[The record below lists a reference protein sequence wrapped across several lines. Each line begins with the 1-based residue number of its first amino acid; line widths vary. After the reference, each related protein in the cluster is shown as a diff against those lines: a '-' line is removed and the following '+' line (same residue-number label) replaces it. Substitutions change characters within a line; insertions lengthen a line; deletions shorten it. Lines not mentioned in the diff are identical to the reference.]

1 MPAKDEQNQIVEQ
14 TTSSTQKQLYCPVE
28 CTRCD
33 KLKNQELAIETDL
46 KEKEKP
52 KVVELHQKQ
61 IIITSHDE

>member
-28 CTRCD
+28 CARCD

-46 KEKEKP
+46 LEKE
-52 KVVELHQKQ
+52 
-61 IIITSHDE
+61 